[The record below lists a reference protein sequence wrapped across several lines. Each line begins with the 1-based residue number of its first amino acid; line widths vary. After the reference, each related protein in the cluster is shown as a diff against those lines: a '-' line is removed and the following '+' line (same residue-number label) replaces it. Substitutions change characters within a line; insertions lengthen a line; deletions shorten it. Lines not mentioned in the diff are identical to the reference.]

1 MNEGINI
8 CKILKDCK
16 AGTNLYSPI
25 FGKVELK
32 QLYPG
37 KFWCIETNNACL
49 YTNDGKIA
57 IHDGVGKLS
66 DECML
71 FPSKSQRDW
80 ENTHLFDKNRLSHSD
95 MLDIVYRTDLEQCLV
110 RNRGDVWHYAEG
122 LHSIRT
128 LDGIKNFLDRFF
140 VNRDPTSARRSDK
153 GELYEQ
159 VIPYNDDTKSLIGTA
174 DDCAEYY
181 KWWEE

>member
-8 CKILKDCK
+8 CEILKDCK
-16 AGTNLYSPI
+16 AGTKLYSPL
-25 FGKVELK
+25 FGKVELAH
-32 QLYPG
+32 LYPG

-49 YTNDGKIA
+49 YTRDGKIA
-57 IHDGVGKLS
+57 IHDGAGKLS
-66 DECML
+66 DECVL

-80 ENTHLFDKNRLSHSD
+80 RNTHLFDKNRLSYSD
-95 MLDIVYRTDLEQCLV
+95 VLNIVYNNDLEQCLV
-110 RNRGDVWHYAEG
+110 RNRGDVWHYVEG
-122 LHSIRT
+122 LHGYAFC
-128 LDGIKNFLDRFF
+128 DGVRNYIDLLFTNQDL
-140 VNRDPTSARRSDK
+140 TSARKSNK
-153 GELYEQ
+153 GEWYEQ

>member
-8 CKILKDCK
+8 CEILKDCRLQG
-16 AGTNLYSPI
+16 GTKLYSPM
-25 FGKVELK
+25 FGKVELVK
-32 QLYPG
+32 LYPG

-49 YTNDGKIA
+49 YTKDGKIA

-80 ENTHLFDKNRLSHSD
+80 KDTHLFDKNRLSHSK
-95 MLDIVYRTDLEQCLV
+95 MLAIVYKTDLEQCLV

-122 LHSIRT
+122 LHSFVSC
-128 LDGIKNFLDRFF
+128 DGARNYVDWLFE
-140 VNRDPTSARRSDK
+140 NQDPTSKRESN
-153 GELYEQ
+153 EWYEQ
-159 VIPYNDDTKSLIGTA
+159 VIPYNDDTKSLIGTS